1 MGMCN
6 RVGYEP
12 KIVMTGGVALNRD
25 MVSSLS
31 EELGTPVLPV
41 EHCQIVGAIGAAV
54 FAYETYHKH
63 F

>member
-1 MGMCN
+1 
-6 RVGYEP
+6 
-12 KIVMTGGVALNRD
+12 MTGGVALNRD